1 MTDQKKE
8 IIFITSALLLLIL
21 INLISL
27 LVDSIYELKCLNGFS
42 IHSFLTLPLIW
53 GVSIYISLRTFKK
66 LPLFLRQP
74 LLRIIL
80 WSPLIFLDIID
91 DRTSISEAPSYLLYL
106 FNDAL
111 LPISSLLLEPLN
123 HIENF
128 QYRLIYSNFTLW
140 IGFALIQVLI
150 LFGAEMILKL
160 KLKSVYNN

>member
-1 MTDQKKE
+1 M
-8 IIFITSALLLLIL
+8 I
-21 INLISL
+21 
-27 LVDSIYELKCLNGFS
+27 C
-42 IHSFLTLPLIW
+42 
-53 GVSIYISLRTFKK
+53 GVSIYISLRIFKK

-160 KLKSVYNN
+160 KLKNVYNN